1 MAMMTVRFLVLGKF
15 PTLNDL
21 LRQHGASPHAYNATK
36 KRCQNAVA
44 AAVRQYKLPAFKSA
58 SIKYELLER
67 DKRRDPSNVAAV
79 AIKFI
84 EDALVGMAVL
94 PGDGWKHV
102 VGFEVTWALE
112 SFQGVYVTI
121 EGEVCDEPRERIFKR
136 KLEEARAK
144 KLGKQKRIRAGAVS
158 RSKRASVA
166 RKAKPVG

>member
-1 MAMMTVRFLVLGKF
+1 MMMTVSFLVRGKF

-21 LRQHGASPHAYNATK
+21 LREHGVSPHAYNATK

-44 AAVRQYKLPAFKSA
+44 AAVRQYKLPAFRTA
-58 SIKYELLER
+58 SLKYELLER
-67 DKRRDPSNVAAV
+67 NKRRDPSNVAAAAV
-79 AIKFI
+79 KFI

-94 PGDGWKHV
+94 PGDGWSV
-102 VGFEVTWALE
+102 IQGIRVEWSLE
-112 SFQGVYVTI
+112 SFQGVCVTI

-144 KLGKQKRIRAGAVS
+144 KLGKQKRVRAGAVS
-158 RSKRASVA
+158 RPKRAPVA